1 MTLNRLLLLLI
12 LLLAGCR
19 ERQSGPPELPT
30 QMDINARA
38 TEIILT
44 QDAPPPGF
52 SQISV
57 PRIDANLEALNGWR
71 YTADVIFDGVF
82 ASTTRR
88 ASAETAVEVSY
99 NRIASARRVQAQIE
113 SNLQQQAQPV
123 QYEAV
128 RLGPDAFLVRDGVC
142 LDNADEDADVVAN
155 LSAGLL
161 VGGVNVA
168 TSSGPPATIN
178 GERVWRYTFGTDDLL
193 LPSIG
198 LGEDGEVLSAT
209 GELWFSPEHN
219 AVIRYYLDLDVEN
232 VTIFGNTAPVSGTV
246 LMRYDVYDIGDEPN
260 LSVPFGC

>member
-1 MTLNRLLLLLI
+1 MTFNRCLLLLI

-19 ERQSGPPELPT
+19 ERQSGPPQLPT
-30 QMDINARA
+30 EMDINARA

-44 QDAPPPGF
+44 QNAPPAGF
-52 SQISV
+52 DRISV
-57 PRIDANLEALNGWR
+57 PRIDANLDDLNGWR

-82 ASTTRR
+82 AGTSRR
-88 ASAETAVEVSY
+88 ASAETAVEVTY
-99 NRIASARRVQAQIE
+99 NRIASARRVQARIE
-113 SNLQQQAQPV
+113 SNLQQQTEPV

-128 RLGPDAFLVRDGVC
+128 RLGPDAFLVRDGIC
-142 LDNADEDADVVAN
+142 LDNADADADIVAD

-168 TSSGPPATIN
+168 TPAGPPATIN
-178 GERVWRYTFGTDDLL
+178 GEQVWRYTFATDDLL

-246 LMRYDVYDIGDEPN
+246 LMRYDVYAIGDEPN
-260 LSVPFGC
+260 LTVPFGC